1 MSIRFSMFKKLFFYI
16 WIFISFSLF
25 SQDLS
30 ELYVKH
36 IDTLD
41 LFNNLN
47 YLASNKLKGRKTGE
61 KGQKQAGNFIAAQ
74 FQKAGVLPFYEKDY
88 FQNFNLLQKN
98 KAGMMILENKKY
110 YFPKDFGFKSL
121 YQTLDFDVKSVVYI
135 LGEDLMATKTN
146 YSNEF
151 VLIKIDNIQTFDF
164 DLVENIK
171 SKGILFLVN
180 NYRAENYKTL
190 QKDDLAMIQKTV
202 KIPMIFLN
210 KKSLPLV
217 YIQSLVLNQS
227 NKFTLSFKL
236 NTIQKYKSTENVIGF
251 IEGSD
256 SILKK
261 EVIVISAHYDH
272 LGVKKGEVFNGADD
286 NGSGTT
292 ALLEIAQAFQQAKND
307 GKNPKRSILFIA
319 LTGEEMG
326 LFGSSYYVA
335 NPWIPLENTIAD
347 INIDMIGRTSKP
359 NEKDTFSVY
368 VIGSNMLSN
377 DLHNTQELTN
387 KQFTKLN
394 LDYKYNDVNE
404 PLRLYYRSDHFNF
417 AKNGIPSVFYFGGFH
432 VDYHK
437 STDDIESINFT
448 KIEQISKMVFHTTW
462 MLGNAEKRPAMN

>member
-1 MSIRFSMFKKLFFYI
+1 MFKKLFFYI

>member
-1 MSIRFSMFKKLFFYI
+1 MIKSLALC
-16 WIFISFSLF
+16 SFVFGSLALF

-30 ELYVKH
+30 ELYVKN
-36 IDTLD
+36 IDTVD

-47 YLASNKLKGRKTGE
+47 YLAANKLKGRKTGE
-61 KGQKQAGNFIAAQ
+61 KGQKQAADYIQAQ
-74 FQKAGVLPFYEKDY
+74 FKKAGVLPFPEKEY
-88 FQNFNLLQKN
+88 FQKFNLLLKN
-98 KAGMMILENKKY
+98 KSGSMIAGNKEY
-110 YFPKDFGFKSL
+110 HFPQDFGFKSL
-121 YQTLDFDVKSVVYI
+121 YQTLDFDVKSAVYI
-135 LGEDLMATKTN
+135 MGEDLMATKTN
-146 YSNEF
+146 YNNEF
-151 VLIKIDNIQTFDF
+151 VLIEIDNIQTFDF

-171 SKGILFLVN
+171 SEGILFLVN

-190 QKDDLAMIQKTV
+190 QKDYLAMIQKVV
-202 KIPMIFLN
+202 KIPMVFLN
-210 KKSLPLV
+210 RKSLPSV
-217 YIQSLVLNQS
+217 FIQSLVLNQS
-227 NKFTLSFKL
+227 NKCTFSFKL
-236 NTIQKYKSTENVIGF
+236 NSIQNYKSTENVIGF

-272 LGVKKGEVFNGADD
+272 LGVKKGKVFNGADD

-307 GKNPKRSILFIA
+307 GTNPKRSILFIA

-326 LFGSSYYVA
+326 LFGSSYYVE

-347 INIDMIGRTSKP
+347 INIDMIGRASKP
-359 NEKDTFSVY
+359 KEKDTFAVY

-377 DLHNTQELTN
+377 DLHNTQELAN

-432 VDYHK
+432 DDYHK
-437 STDDIESINFT
+437 TTDDIESINFK
-448 KIEQISKMVFHTTW
+448 KIEMISKMVFHTSW
-462 MLGNAEKRPAMN
+462 ILGNAEKRPAMN